1 MSSNVVLSGRCI
13 SMKIVQICRNVGDWT
28 TNHFACLDGGVLVV
42 LIEESDVIVLDFTD
56 ILQI

>member
-13 SMKIVQICRNVGDWT
+13 SVKIVQICRNVVVT